1 MGEYQEDS
9 DFNDLLDSDSGDDAQ
24 SEDER
29 VNLLDIE
36 DMTITGTSSS
46 SKLKMFEG
54 ISLLDEMLPPE
65 IDMDD
70 DPESDDE
77 EKNARILQQKQ
88 EAAENRKKLQKML
101 HTVAPGI
108 DLFRTNSS
116 GENGFKFFNMETLDL
131 EKDFDYARRGKL
143 LGHGFSNQR
152 ITEMLTDR
160 LEFVRHLMPEAQS
173 VLLCDQTDF
182 RAIMNFL
189 FYSISVCTDSK
200 LGELMTKAFFDLRK
214 NYGFKWNLTLKHVF
228 CCLLNYG
235 ADEAAIFSSRFY
247 QKFLEKHIEAVR
259 SSGQK
264 VSKKYELPDLPFF
277 IKKRKTGGD
286 AADSPE
292 ELEQFTVMTAGNFKF
307 CVEKFLIL
315 LTDFSAGQPGHLE
328 FRYRDNWSDQIIF
341 LYVLLIVAS
350 DKRVIRNYKVREA
363 IMTGLHYHL
372 DSFSS
377 VQWYWGP
384 DKENQPK
391 TVDGFKDFNHTNVCK
406 SLIILLN
413 EFFPGE
419 NCSDTI
425 NWEVVEDHSH
435 KVTFRK
441 NNTSDHHLN
450 MLHRLSLVPPS
461 YRGNQLRKYLAF
473 MYLQTIA
480 ETVYVSPTHVDVFDI
495 IEIPELCD
503 ELSPGL
509 RLIVKAK
516 NYDVIMTVVELY
528 DIIIGHEP
536 ATDFTA
542 DKIEAIQRIQKNV
555 LQWIQKKL
563 PNMNRINIDDQR
575 SIKGM
580 QLSEYLDIVCGRWQ
594 THCQRRG

>member
-1 MGEYQEDS
+1 MLES
-9 DFNDLLDSDSGDDAQ
+9 
-24 SEDER
+24 
-29 VNLLDIE
+29 
-36 DMTITGTSSS
+36 
-46 SKLKMFEG
+46 

-77 EKNARILQQKQ
+77 QKNERIAQQKL

-108 DLFRTNSS
+108 DLFRTNLN
-116 GENGFKFFNMETLDL
+116 GENGFKYFNMGTLDL

-143 LGHGFSNQR
+143 LGHGFSNER
-152 ITEMLTDR
+152 ITEMLSDR

-173 VLLCDQTDF
+173 VLLCDQADF
-182 RAIMNFL
+182 RAIINYL

-228 CCLLNYG
+228 CCLLNFG

-277 IKKRKTGGD
+277 IKKRRTAGVD
-286 AADSPE
+286 APDSHD
-292 ELEQFTVMTAGNFKF
+292 ELEQFTVMTPGNFKF

-328 FRYRDNWSDQIIF
+328 FRYSDNW
-341 LYVLLIVAS
+341 
-350 DKRVIRNYKVREA
+350 VIRNYKVREA

-391 TVDGFKDFNHTNVCK
+391 TVYGFKDFNHANVCK
-406 SLIILLN
+406 SLIILIN

-419 NCSDTI
+419 NCPDSI
-425 NWEVVEDHSH
+425 NWEVVEDHAY

-516 NYDVIMTVVELY
+516 NYDVIMTLVELY